1 MRILYNIINDACVCL
16 QKCVKGMLNVKTDTT
31 LAEYLKYLRIK
42 KNMTQQEVADKIGVC
57 RSAYTYYETGKT
69 EPNLKIL
76 SELADLFEVS
86 LDEMIR
92 NRKTRSEIMADNKIT
107 INRSYNRAGVLTNK
121 EIELIECFRQ
131 LTPKE
136 RAGMLENLKKTVA
149 DSEQP
154 YES

>member
-1 MRILYNIINDACVCL
+1 
-16 QKCVKGMLNVKTDTT
+16 
-31 LAEYLKYLRIK
+31 
-42 KNMTQQEVADKIGVC
+42 
-57 RSAYTYYETGKT
+57 
-69 EPNLKIL
+69 
-76 SELADLFEVS
+76 
-86 LDEMIR
+86 MIR